1 VLCRAGSTGSVE
13 LLILAAL
20 IAFAAALG
28 TRHLGGSVERSYA
41 AQADKVDRLAG
52 GGPGSWSVNAEL
64 PEPSAAP
71 AGSPAPVG
79 GPAASAPPA
88 GSPAASAPP
97 AGSPAASAP
106 PAGPPVASA
115 PPAGPPA
122 ASPAGR
128 EPGLTRVIRDAVR
141 GATLGGFDP
150 EPTVA
155 GVIAQIAVGFT
166 PAGLAADLRD
176 LTAAG
181 NEVRQGADGA
191 WVNLGI
197 AAASVIPLG
206 DSLKLL
212 RINRAAEGVG
222 GGGGV
227 AAIGRRP
234 RGDPRAAHEAITHDL
249 FHGQVIDAKRFS
261 ADGNRNPLYKVRLR
275 DPGTG
280 REREAPFKPRT
291 WGDGQGW
298 NRVPVE
304 YVAYQLNRLLD
315 MDYVAPVAYRRNLD
329 VDFQNWS
336 EGALIH
342 FVPDAHQLKKVP
354 ARELG
359 FRRDLFDSDVRILDV
374 LLENS
379 DRHSGNVMRG
389 RHWVDGE
396 TRPVLIDQAAG
407 LRREAR
413 VTMTGDDVIDAS
425 YNPGPIEVVRESTY
439 RSLQNLEHSAL
450 ENRVGEFVTD
460 DEIRGLLRRRDDIV
474 EHFQDLA
481 RKRGRDRVIINDD
494 G

>member
-1 VLCRAGSTGSVE
+1 VSCRGGGTGSVE
-13 LLILAAL
+13 LLILVAL

-28 TRHLGGSVERSYA
+28 ARHLGGSAERSYV

-52 GGPGSWSVNAEL
+52 GESGSWSVDAEL

-71 AGSPAPVG
+71 AGPPASVAGPAESAPAA
-79 GPAASAPPA
+79 GPAAAT
-88 GSPAASAPP
+88 PAA
-97 AGSPAASAP
+97 GPAAATP
-106 PAGPPVASA
+106 AAGPAA
-115 PPAGPPA
+115 ATPA
-122 ASPAGR
+122 AR

-181 NEVRQGADGA
+181 NEVRQGADGG
-191 WVNLGI
+191 WMNLGI
-197 AAASVIPLG
+197 AVASVIPLG

-212 RINRAAEGVG
+212 RVNRAAEGVG
-222 GGGGV
+222 SGGGV

-249 FHGQVIDAKRFS
+249 FHGQVIDARRFS

-275 DPGTG
+275 DPSTG
-280 REREAPFKPRT
+280 REREALFKPRT

-304 YVAYQLNRLLD
+304 YVAYELNRLLD

-329 VDFQNWS
+329 VDFQTWS

-359 FRRDLFDSDVRILDV
+359 FRRDLFDSDVRVLDV
-374 LLENS
+374 LLQNS

-439 RSLQNLEHSAL
+439 RSLQRLDHAAL
-450 ENRVGEFVTD
+450 EGRFGEFVTD

-474 EHFQDLA
+474 EHFRDLA
-481 RKRGRDRVIINDD
+481 RKRGRDKVIINDD